1 MNMKKHVVGTAV
13 AALMMTG
20 MAYEWT
26 MSAVTGT
33 TTRAV
38 PQVTVVSAQAADGA
52 VCLDTKFFLPM
63 RPDRPSVEVQQRHES
78 LEALLTTYEE
88 R

>member
-1 MNMKKHVVGTAV
+1 MNMRKHVTGAAV

-26 MSAVTGT
+26 MSALGGT
-33 TTRAV
+33 TAAV
-38 PQVTVVSAQAADGA
+38 PKVTVVSAHAADGA

-63 RPDRPSVEVQQRHES
+63 RADRPGVDVQQRHES